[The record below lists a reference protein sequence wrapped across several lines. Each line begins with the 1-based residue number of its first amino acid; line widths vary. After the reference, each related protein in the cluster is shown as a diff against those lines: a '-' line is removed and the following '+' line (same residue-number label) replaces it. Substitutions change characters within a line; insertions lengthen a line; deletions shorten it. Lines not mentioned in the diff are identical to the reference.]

1 MRMMR
6 ALLYAVSIMLLM
18 TYLTGC
24 SAVVTSA
31 MEHEER
37 EEKEMEELPEL
48 SGFCPEEGEL
58 DGNQEF
64 PGVMDCW
71 PESISLEDGGM
82 TAKPLCIDFEVE
94 EAMHVSVSCMT
105 TGGELQVKI
114 LSEDRQH
121 IYFDEKNPQGDYE
134 VSIDEAGICYLEIYA
149 KDHRGSIRMTPV
161 KK

>member
-37 EEKEMEELPEL
+37 EEKEMEEL

-149 KDHRGSIRMTPV
+149 EDHRGSIRMTPV
-161 KK
+161 KE